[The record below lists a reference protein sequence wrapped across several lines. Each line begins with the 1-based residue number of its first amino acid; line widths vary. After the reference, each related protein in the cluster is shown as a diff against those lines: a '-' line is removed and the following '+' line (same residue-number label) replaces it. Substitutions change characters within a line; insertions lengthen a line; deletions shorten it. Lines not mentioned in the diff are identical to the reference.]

1 MMSTKDADISFLAPT
16 VTNRFY
22 IAKGPSGWV
31 ETFDKR
37 KLDQELKAFIAPADL
52 GTLINMFQ
60 TARKL
65 NEAKGPTDWFTV
77 TGFLARMKTCHPRDI
92 PHTVAIAF
100 WGNVIEASNIGLN

>member
-1 MMSTKDADISFLAPT
+1 MMSTKDSDISFLAPT

-37 KLDQELKAFIAPADL
+37 KLDQELKAFVHPIAL
-52 GTLINMFQ
+52 GTLIDMFQ
-60 TARKL
+60 ATRKL
-65 NEAKGPTDWFTV
+65 NEANGPTDWFTV
-77 TGFLARMKTCHPRDI
+77 TGFLSRMKTCHPRDV

-100 WGNVIEASNIGLN
+100 WGHVIEAAMTGIN